1 MLSRFFTR
9 FRTPASQPAP
19 TPQASSEALSDLKN
33 LVADR
38 AAAARTLADARS
50 RDAWRELRDARTAQL
65 RDEIARRAA
74 NTIH

>member
-1 MLSRFFTR
+1 MPA
-9 FRTPASQPAP
+9 TPQ
-19 TPQASSEALSDLKN
+19 QASSEALSELKI
-33 LVADR
+33 LVSDR

-74 NTIH
+74 NTSH